1 MKKKIWLFL
10 WWGLVFCSSLSIW
23 FGHFPI
29 KAQHQEY
36 FGTLKP
42 SNSHEKN
49 GTGPDLKND
58 SSYQKFLDEKHPFQH
73 INYEPSD
80 LVAIPSDFTFNKAR
94 KFQLRQKAWT
104 QFADMARHFRNNFKG
119 KKKLS
124 ITSAYRSFK
133 HQQQLLKSYCKSKQ
147 QCAEPGSS
155 EHQAG
160 LALDLGVNGGRIDK
174 KSLERLQEN
183 AHKRGFHQSYQ
194 KGKEIDGK
202 MVEPRHW
209 RYLGIELATELY
221 EKKLSFWEWFYL
233 QSTESTASK
242 L

>member
-1 MKKKIWLFL
+1 
-10 WWGLVFCSSLSIW
+10 
-23 FGHFPI
+23 
-29 KAQHQEY
+29 
-36 FGTLKP
+36 
-42 SNSHEKN
+42 
-49 GTGPDLKND
+49 
-58 SSYQKFLDEKHPFQH
+58 
-73 INYEPSD
+73 
-80 LVAIPSDFTFNKAR
+80 
-94 KFQLRQKAWT
+94 
-104 QFADMARHFRNNFKG
+104 MARHFRNNFKG

-202 MVEPRHW
+202 
-209 RYLGIELATELY
+209 TELLRAILLAIY
-221 EKKLSFWEWFYL
+221 GINFFQIIVNKV
-233 QSTESTASK
+233 
-242 L
+242 